1 MKLIRRAKPISYR
14 ASSAMKEHTRV
25 EGSVSWYG
33 VSVIYDQARTKYMRS
48 KINTVIHSLSY
59 PWTYRNPY

>member
-14 ASSAMKEHTRV
+14 VSSATKEHTRV

-48 KINTVIHSLSY
+48 KINAVSNGISY
-59 PWTYRNPY
+59 PGTFRNS